1 MIFQDDELLIRIKS
15 FILIITIIMDQTMK
29 NSPAVSPAVYYSLIL
44 AQFFLPV
51 IAAIIDIYCTEPEL
65 ILLDKTLYQ
74 DPQTW
79 ELAVMSVAGLIIL
92 IITFGLCLKKEWA
105 RKAYL
110 YSFFP
115 TFLLY
120 FMPYM
125 HWIYMT
131 SYAAIFNDLAF
142 VCSGILLMILVTPSL
157 YQPIFEHD

>member
-1 MIFQDDELLIRIKS
+1 
-15 FILIITIIMDQTMK
+15 MK
-29 NSPAVSPAVYYSLIL
+29 NSPAVSPTVYYSLII
-44 AQFFLPV
+44 AQFILPV
-51 IAAIIDIYCTEPEL
+51 IAACIDMLNVEPEL
-65 ILLDKTLYQ
+65 ELLDKTLYLE
-74 DPQTW
+74 PQSW
-79 ELAVMSVAGLIIL
+79 ELSVMGIAGIVLL
-92 IITFGLCLKKEWA
+92 IITIGLLLKKEWA

-110 YSFFP
+110 YTFFP

>member
-1 MIFQDDELLIRIKS
+1 
-15 FILIITIIMDQTMK
+15 MK
-29 NSPAVSPAVYYSLIL
+29 NSPAVSPSVYYSLIL
-44 AQFFLPV
+44 AQFILPI
-51 IAAIIDIYCTEPEL
+51 IAAIIDVYSTEPEL
-65 ILLDKTLYQ
+65 KLLDKTLYQ

-79 ELAVMSVAGLIIL
+79 EFAVMAIVGLIL
-92 IITFGLCLKKEWA
+92 VVITIGLLLKKDWA

-110 YSFFP
+110 YTFFP
-115 TFLLY
+115 AFLLY

-157 YQPIFEHD
+157 YQPIFEYD